1 MRLLALTLVFLI
13 AALQWP
19 LWAGK
24 GGWIRVWELG
34 RQLEAQQRSNDAA
47 RARNAARG
55 GEIRDLKQGFEAIEE
70 RARSELGMIGA
81 DEVFFRVLDPPPPSP
96 PVPAR

>member
-1 MRLLALTLVFLI
+1 MRLLALALVFLI

-24 GGWIRVWELG
+24 GSWARVWELD

-47 RARNAARG
+47 RARNAALTA
-55 GEIRDLKQGFEAIEE
+55 EIRDLKTGFEAIEE
-70 RARSELGMIGA
+70 RARSELGMIRNDEIFFQYA
-81 DEVFFRVLDPPPPSP
+81 DENRA
-96 PVPAR
+96 PALK

>member
-24 GGWIRVWELG
+24 GGWARVWELDH
-34 RQLEAQQRSNDAA
+34 QLKAQQRSNDAT
-47 RARNAARG
+47 RLRNAALAA
-55 GEIRDLKQGFEAIEE
+55 EIRDLKTGFEAIEE
-70 RARSELGMIGA
+70 RARSELGMIRA
-81 DEVFFRVLDPPPPSP
+81 DEVFFQVLDPAPAP
-96 PVPAR
+96 PAR

>member
-24 GGWIRVWELG
+24 GGWVRVWELDH
-34 RQLEAQQRSNDAA
+34 QLKAQQHKPGCLAVPT
-47 RARNAARG
+47 
-55 GEIRDLKQGFEAIEE
+55 K
-70 RARSELGMIGA
+70 IGRETNKGLP
-81 DEVFFRVLDPPPPSP
+81 DGLSMP
-96 PVPAR
+96 

>member
-1 MRLLALTLVFLI
+1 MRLLALALVFLI

-24 GGWIRVWELG
+24 GGWARVWELD

-47 RARNAARG
+47 RARNVALAA
-55 GEIRDLKQGFEAIEE
+55 EIRDLKTGFEAIEE
-70 RARSELGMIGA
+70 RARSELGMIRA
-81 DEVFFRVLDPPPPSP
+81 DEVFFQVLEPAPSP
-96 PVPAR
+96 LAPAR

>member
-1 MRLLALTLVFLI
+1 MRLLALALVFLI

-24 GGWIRVWELG
+24 GGWARVWELD

-47 RARNAARG
+47 RARNAALAA
-55 GEIRDLKQGFEAIEE
+55 EIRDLKTGFEAIEE
-70 RARSELGMIGA
+70 RARSELGMIKPN
-81 DEVFFRVLDPPPPSP
+81 EIFFQLIENKSAA
-96 PVPAR
+96 PASRP